1 MEPKPDTE
9 TVKKIVNACRKAVEL
24 WGPEFQK
31 DMCIEECAELI
42 HAIQKN
48 RRGRATIEDMMEEIA
63 DVQIMLIQMRVILN
77 NDDEYWRIFNLKLEG
92 LEKRIEKHI
101 GGK

>member
-1 MEPKPDTE
+1 METQPDTE
-9 TVKKIVNACRKAVEL
+9 VVTKIVNACHKAVEL

-42 HAIQKN
+42 DSIQKN
-48 RRGRATIEDMMEEIA
+48 RRNRATLEDIMEEIA

-77 NDDEYWRIFNLKLEG
+77 NDDEYWKVFNSKLKG
-92 LEKRIEKHI
+92 LEERIEKHI
-101 GGK
+101 GA

>member
-1 MEPKPDTE
+1 MTI
-9 TVKKIVNACRKAVEL
+9 KIENACRNAVEL

-48 RRGRATIEDMMEEIA
+48 RRGRATIEDMLEEIA
-63 DVQIMLIQMRVILN
+63 DMQIMLVQMRVILN
-77 NDDEYWRIFNLKLEG
+77 KEAAYWNLFNSKLEG

>member
-1 MEPKPDTE
+1 MDTE
-9 TVKKIVNACRKAVEL
+9 RIERISAACRKAVEL

-48 RRGRATIEDMMEEIA
+48 RRGRATIDDMLEEIA
-63 DVQIMLIQMRVILN
+63 DVQIMLIQMRIILKE
-77 NDDEYWRIFNLKLEG
+77 DTAYWNIFNSKLEG